1 MLFFHDDAR
10 RKFIKIDF
18 CFFRPQIEQ
27 IERIFIGQ
35 KNKNPHLSR
44 LFVLSVCQFNE
55 KLCDLC
61 R

>member
-27 IERIFIGQ
+27 IERIEWIFIGQ
-35 KNKNPHLSR
+35 KNKNP
-44 LFVLSVCQFNE
+44 LFS
-55 KLCDLC
+55 
-61 R
+61 